1 MTSTLQVAEYDGS
14 QDEGSSPKKKRDVW
28 RGVRPL
34 QIAEYDTLKEEK
46 SCTKHFREFQ
56 SGVCAPLTGMD
67 SGADERGLDNRHT
80 AHTHTAVHTQTVSG
94 DLMIIVFSG
103 SYPRWVTSSGIAAL
117 ILFLLCIL
125 LLAGIIGLS
134 VHYNKVISRYNI
146 ARSQSSTYIKQTEE
160 KYHFKAGYNNLTK
173 ERDQLKLSYN
183 NLTKER
189 DQLKAS
195 NNNLTEERDQLKV
208 SYNNLIKERDHLKVS
223 NTNLTEERDQLK
235 ASNNNLTEERDQLK
249 VSYTN
254 LTERDQLEASNK
266 NLTEERDQ
274 LKISY
279 IHLTKERDHLK
290 VSYTNLTEERD
301 KLKVNQ
307 NNLTEERDQL
317 KVSYNNLIKE
327 RDHLKISY
335 TNLTEESDQV
345 KASYNNLTEE
355 RDQLKASYN
364 HLTKE
369 RDQLKASYRNLT
381 EERDQLN
388 ETLNLWNS
396 GWKKFGSSWYFL
408 SKQKN
413 TWTASRED
421 CLKRGAHLVIIN
433 SEAEQR
439 FIYRLGESLSAHIG
453 LHDMNTEGDWEWVD
467 DGPSRKSSTPDIT
480 FWNDGEPNNSGGED
494 CAEIVT
500 KAKNPLKSWN
510 DIPCSKNI
518 NWVCEKTPSAF

>member
-67 SGADERGLDNRHT
+67 SGADER
-80 AHTHTAVHTQTVSG
+80 
-94 DLMIIVFSG
+94 G

-195 NNNLTEERDQLKV
+195 NNNLTEERDQLK
-208 SYNNLIKERDHLKVS
+208 
-223 NTNLTEERDQLK
+223 

-279 IHLTKERDHLK
+279 IHLTKERDH
-290 VSYTNLTEERD
+290 
-301 KLKVNQ
+301 
-307 NNLTEERDQL
+307 L